1 MGIDVFGRNTF
12 GGGQWTT
19 NVALDLLKKVDVS
32 TAIFAPGWVYE
43 TKQPPDFESAQ
54 NRWWGLVEKSWGV
67 LRSYPKQLPFYTDFD
82 QGHGYQVSIEGQ
94 QVSSDPWNNISCQ
107 SFQPMLK
114 YTGDQAQLQAFINF
128 KDGPY
133 SGGNCM
139 TIKGSLRQ
147 NIIFSEQLYNGGLAM
162 EDRSIHLFYSARADG
177 SSALGL
183 SLDLSSNEQSISIL
197 VAEDIATFTR
207 KKQHHKY
214 GAYVKADKVEPHAPN
229 NQDWFLYKATVHS
242 SAGYKLTGIN
252 IVCTLKIAG
261 KMSAETEDRISG
273 VNADGSSPYHASLGH
288 ISIQKIDA
296 NTEFRPAGSWV
307 TEGEYISWSNSSN
320 TTKHVSLKLSWK
332 LKTPDQPSFR
342 KYNIYVE
349 ESMADP
355 NAKASRNYLGV
366 ASVDAFY
373 ISGLEVASGVTGL
386 KFIIQACAH
395 DGSWQKLEECPE
407 FFLDVVHSEV

>member
-1 MGIDVFGRNTF
+1 M
-12 GGGQWTT
+12 
-19 NVALDLLKKVDVS
+19 
-32 TAIFAPGWVYE
+32 
-43 TKQPPDFESAQ
+43 
-54 NRWWGLVEKSWGV
+54 
-67 LRSYPKQLPFYTDFD
+67 
-82 QGHGYQVSIEGQ
+82 
-94 QVSSDPWNNISCQ
+94 
-107 SFQPMLK
+107 
-114 YTGDQAQLQAFINF
+114 
-128 KDGPY
+128 
-133 SGGNCM
+133 
-139 TIKGSLRQ
+139 
-147 NIIFSEQLYNGGLAM
+147 
-162 EDRSIHLFYSARADG
+162 
-177 SSALGL
+177 

-296 NTEFRPAGSWV
+296 NTEFGPAGSWV

-373 ISGLEVASGVTGL
+373 ISGLEVTSGVSGL
-386 KFIIQACAH
+386 NFIIQACAH

-407 FFLDVVHSEV
+407 FFLDLVHSEVTFFFFLVCVLFN